1 MSGGGSDGLPFVQK
15 LGMVMSN
22 LDSMRTGRGPIYDP
36 MSMMKYAK
44 EMKNERMAS
53 EARTKK
59 NTFGRRFAEKAG
71 QLDQYEA
78 DPDGYTDAVIATTR
92 EEEAL
97 TRKETREQKLADEKA
112 AKLQAKIDKAMEDG
126 TLSPQEAMSIDSDK
140 GLAALI
146 DQQKVAAAQ
155 KVKDE
160 ETRKLN
166 EAMFGTGGGQPA
178 VAPQAPIPQQFIP
191 QASVAAQMQE
201 QQQLRNPQA
210 IEAQVPQ
217 APVPQQPDIRSS
229 LGLPSAPYVTDAE
242 VERVK
247 AVYAINPEAGQRYV
261 DDLMKNAQFRMETAK
276 QGESQRQYEEG
287 ELDEDAKIA
296 RDAKLLEAQIARDAK
311 LLEAQIARETGI
323 RREARLEP
331 GFAWVDP
338 SDPSKGSI
346 PIKGGA
352 AEAKIK
358 ADEAKVTSETQA
370 AADAQF
376 KSLQAA
382 QVKST
387 SVINAADRILAALDA
402 SDSGETLPAAGLGS
416 SVLSSAYLPTAASQV
431 ARDIEILRANEGFDT
446 LQAMRADVDNK
457 TGGALGSITELE
469 LYLLQTT
476 RENLNQYGDP
486 AELKRGVTRLKNL
499 REDVIDGTAAKA
511 IALLKSDPSPE
522 KMAQFDEVFG
532 PGLAKL
538 AIAGSK
544 GE

>member
-1 MSGGGSDGLPFVQK
+1 MSGGGSDGLPFVQR

-22 LDSMRTGRGPIYDP
+22 LDSMRAGRGPVYDP

-44 EMKNERMAS
+44 EMKTERMAS

-146 DQQKVAAAQ
+146 DQQKIAAAQ

-178 VAPQAPIPQQFIP
+178 ITPPAPNPQSPVPQAP
-191 QASVAAQMQE
+191 VAAQMQE

-210 IEAQVPQ
+210 IEAQIPQ
-217 APVPQQPDIRSS
+217 AQVPQQPDIRSS
-229 LGLPSAPYVTDAE
+229 LGLPPAPYVTDAE

-287 ELDEDAKIA
+287 ELDEDAKIT
-296 RDAKLLEAQIARDAK
+296 RDAKLLE
-311 LLEAQIARETGI
+311 EQIARETGI
-323 RREARLEP
+323 RREPRLEP

-338 SDPSKGSI
+338 ADPSKGSI
-346 PIKGGA
+346 PVKGGA
-352 AEAKIK
+352 AEAQIK
-358 ADEAKVTSETQA
+358 ADEAKTAGEAKT

-387 SVINAADRILAALDA
+387 SVVNAADRILAALEA

-499 REDVIDGTAAKA
+499 REDVIDGTVAKA
-511 IALLKSDPSPE
+511 ITLLKSDPSPE